1 MKREGNILSAVIRNA
16 WDGRILQVA
25 TKNSPAKASNA
36 HISILGD
43 ITRDELHSALAQAER
58 SNGFAN
64 RFLWLHVERCGPKPF
79 GGKALDWTSE
89 VIGLKSA
96 VDFARKQG
104 RVYMD
109 DNARRMWYRERKGG
123 ATLARLALLYA
134 LLDSSDNIRSE
145 HLKAAVAFWKYA
157 EDSARLIFGGLTLLM
172 GLS

>member
-109 DNARRMWYRERKGG
+109 DNARRMWYRERKG
-123 ATLARLALLYA
+123 AYLAQLRHVG
-134 LLDSSDNIRSE
+134 RP
-145 HLKAAVAFWKYA
+145 
-157 EDSARLIFGGLTLLM
+157 R
-172 GLS
+172 